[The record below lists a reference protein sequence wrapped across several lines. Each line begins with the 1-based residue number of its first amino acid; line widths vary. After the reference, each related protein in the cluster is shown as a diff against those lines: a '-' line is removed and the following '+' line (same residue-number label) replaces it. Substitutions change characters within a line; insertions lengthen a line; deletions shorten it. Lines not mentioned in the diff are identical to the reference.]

1 MTFNTAQA
9 LDKRVSY
16 SVILTFQALAV
27 LFAILIAPVTG
38 IGQAAQS
45 QGKVI
50 PKLMNGKPDLGGVWD
65 RPRVADVTKDVKGC
79 RYPELTLADG
89 VGCSSKVSG
98 EVSYTPWGL
107 EQWKQWKV
115 DQYDYTAHC
124 LPKGYTRSLQMAMY
138 PVEILHTPTR
148 LAILMEADFNF
159 KVIPTDGRKHS
170 PDYDASWLGESV
182 GRYEGETLVVDT
194 TGFNGQTWIDASE
207 HLSSDQLHVVQRF
220 RLIDANHLEYE
231 VTFEDPKM
239 YTKPFKNTQIWV
251 RMKPSVELL
260 EFVCNENNKD
270 LVEGLHPDTKK

>member
-1 MTFNTAQA
+1 
-9 LDKRVSY
+9 
-16 SVILTFQALAV
+16 
-27 LFAILIAPVTG
+27 
-38 IGQAAQS
+38 
-45 QGKVI
+45 
-50 PKLMNGKPDLGGVWD
+50 
-65 RPRVADVTKDVKGC
+65 
-79 RYPELTLADG
+79 
-89 VGCSSKVSG
+89 
-98 EVSYTPWGL
+98 
-107 EQWKQWKV
+107 
-115 DQYDYTAHC
+115 
-124 LPKGYTRSLQMAMY
+124 
-138 PVEILHTPTR
+138 
-148 LAILMEADFNF
+148 MEADFNF